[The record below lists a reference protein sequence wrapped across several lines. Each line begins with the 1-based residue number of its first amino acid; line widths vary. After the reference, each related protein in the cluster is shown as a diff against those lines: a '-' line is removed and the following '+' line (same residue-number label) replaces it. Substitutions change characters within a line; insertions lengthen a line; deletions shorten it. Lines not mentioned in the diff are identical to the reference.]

1 MAARNKFSISAD
13 PVSVSKCCSSSHFFL
28 LRYSGS
34 GQQERHCS
42 QGENGPRLGCML
54 QPGLGRASHS
64 CRCCDSFFIMIITT
78 TTSTSSRASAH
89 RQSKSIN
96 DLSSAASS
104 PRHQHQH
111 RPALSSVRTS
121 DGGIT
126 NITNTRAVP
135 CVGSDHNYW

>member
-64 CRCCDSFFIMIITT
+64 CRCCDSFLIMIITT

-104 PRHQHQH
+104 PRHQHHH
-111 RPALSSVRTS
+111 RPALCSVRTS
-121 DGGIT
+121 DGG
-126 NITNTRAVP
+126 ITNTRAVP